1 MSFEFFIGSRY
12 LRIKQKQAFISLITL
27 LSIAGITVGVMALIV
42 VIAVMTGA
50 QNQFKSQI
58 LGAQAHIV
66 VMRHTGSFSDYD
78 KVAKTIEKIEGI
90 ESATPFIY
98 TQAMLRSSS
107 GVSGA
112 FIKGVDPE
120 TAGEVIKMLDKIP
133 LEERF
138 KGNVAPNSTA
148 TIPGIILGAELAA
161 GLGVMKGDIIYLI
174 SPRGMMSPIGHMPV
188 MKRFMVTAPFKSGMY
203 EYDTTM
209 AYIHLE
215 DAQKIMHM
223 VDDVTGIEARVTDVY
238 DVNNIGK
245 RITSELGFP
254 YWSKNWIQMNQNMF
268 SALELE
274 KKVMFIILTLIV
286 LVAAFNIAS
295 TLIMMVMSKTKD
307 IAILKAMGATD
318 KSIRKIFVYNGIVIG
333 SIGTFLGTCLGSI
346 LCAVLK
352 RYKFIELPGDVYYFT
367 TLPVSL
373 EALDLFFI
381 VSAAMVI
388 CFLATLYPAY
398 QASKLNPIEAIR
410 YG

>member
-12 LRIKQKQAFISLITL
+12 LRTKQRQAFISLITL

-58 LGAQAHIV
+58 LGAQAHIM
-66 VMRHTGSFSDYD
+66 VMRHTGPFSDYD
-78 KVAKTIEKIEGI
+78 NVVKNIEKIDGV

-107 GVSGA
+107 AVAGA

-120 TAGEVIKMLDKIP
+120 TAGKVIKMLEKTP
-133 LEERF
+133 LDERF
-138 KGNVAPNSTA
+138 KGNIAPDSTA
-148 TIPGIILGAELAA
+148 TVPGIILGAELAA
-161 GLGVMKGDIIYLI
+161 SLGVMKGDVIYLI
-174 SPRGMMSPIGHMPV
+174 SPRGMMSPIGHMPA
-188 MKRFMVTAPFKSGMY
+188 MKRFMVTEPFKSGMY

-223 VDDVTGIEARVTDVY
+223 IDDVTGIEARVTDVY

-373 EALDLFFI
+373 EALDLFLI

>member
-1 MSFEFFIGSRY
+1 
-12 LRIKQKQAFISLITL
+12 
-27 LSIAGITVGVMALIV
+27 
-42 VIAVMTGA
+42 
-50 QNQFKSQI
+50 
-58 LGAQAHIV
+58 
-66 VMRHTGSFSDYD
+66 
-78 KVAKTIEKIEGI
+78 
-90 ESATPFIY
+90 
-98 TQAMLRSSS
+98 
-107 GVSGA
+107 
-112 FIKGVDPE
+112 
-120 TAGEVIKMLDKIP
+120 
-133 LEERF
+133 
-138 KGNVAPNSTA
+138 
-148 TIPGIILGAELAA
+148 
-161 GLGVMKGDIIYLI
+161 
-174 SPRGMMSPIGHMPV
+174 
-188 MKRFMVTAPFKSGMY
+188 MY